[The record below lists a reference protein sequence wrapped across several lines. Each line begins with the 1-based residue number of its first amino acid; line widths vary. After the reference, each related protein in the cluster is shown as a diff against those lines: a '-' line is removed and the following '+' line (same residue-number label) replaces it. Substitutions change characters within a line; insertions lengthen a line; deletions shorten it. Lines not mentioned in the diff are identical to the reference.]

1 MEPLPH
7 NTTNEVTG
15 GIWRVARGGGS
26 AVLKLAMRRREGAAA
41 HFAASDAPGHWNY
54 WRREELAYT
63 SGLAASMFP
72 GLPGPSLLDV
82 VARPDGSV
90 ELWLADVAGR
100 PGPSASVDELA
111 EVAFRLASVESRDEP
126 WLARDWLR
134 DYTLAQR
141 MPDDL
146 DWDAPVAAA
155 AWPAS
160 LRSDLRMLWERRHDL
175 LAAADRLPRTL
186 CHHDVW
192 PMNMV
197 FGADGPV
204 LLDWAFVG
212 PGAVGEDA
220 ANLALDCF
228 FDGLMDVSRLPEVVA
243 AVRDGYSRG
252 LGFDAGYAMRVTGA
266 AKYFWLAPRMLLSA
280 REQQSARRGYDARDW
295 AGRFAGREPVL
306 SLVARWGR
314 AVLS

>member
-1 MEPLPH
+1 VCFEGAQVVVDLLPGEADLGGEHGGGSGCGEFGEEPAADGVEGHFGGGGVLDDGDVVHGDPLKHFCSVRKRKVVQVEPLPH

-26 AVLKLAMRRREGAAA
+26 AVLKLATPRREGAAA

-82 VARPDGSV
+82 VARPDGS
-90 ELWLADVAGR
+90 
-100 PGPSASVDELA
+100 
-111 EVAFRLASVESRDEP
+111 
-126 WLARDWLR
+126 
-134 DYTLAQR
+134 
-141 MPDDL
+141 
-146 DWDAPVAAA
+146 
-155 AWPAS
+155 
-160 LRSDLRMLWERRHDL
+160 
-175 LAAADRLPRTL
+175 
-186 CHHDVW
+186 
-192 PMNMV
+192 
-197 FGADGPV
+197 
-204 LLDWAFVG
+204 
-212 PGAVGEDA
+212 VGEDA